1 MAEPI
6 TQAMYSVPITRRVGY
21 YESQIPEEYRGRTH
35 TAKQEHVRC
44 ALFPG
49 ENMVKVTWGG
59 ADEATVIYQREE
71 QGKAVAT
78 QTLGVIPAGG
88 CSLEA
93 VQCPRAHSPGL
104 RVRQIRYSRT
114 RGRHRSW
121 LRHGHRHGRILA
133 RAGWSHDLPTFRCCD
148 LGDPAALH
156 GRLFIRPDYRNK
168 RGEVESKQSPNTP
181 HRHQFGAGLVV
192 WCVPRP
198 DPGKCGRAHP
208 KSGYSRSRVRCGTHK
223 NPACPRHNRGLC
235 ECDHLQQPAGRGGHN
250 HGRHHRLPHNL
261 ATVGVVA

>member
-88 CSLEA
+88 
-93 VQCPRAHSPGL
+93 V
-104 RVRQIRYSRT
+104 
-114 RGRHRSW
+114 
-121 LRHGHRHGRILA
+121 LA
-133 RAGWSHDLPTFRCCD
+133 RGCSVSPRSQPRTTCTSNSL
-148 LGDPAALH
+148 
-156 GRLFIRPDYRNK
+156 
-168 RGEVESKQSPNTP
+168 QSDERATP
-181 HRHQFGAGLVV
+181 QLA
-192 WCVPRP
+192 P
-198 DPGKCGRAHP
+198 
-208 KSGYSRSRVRCGTHK
+208 SRSSAWTHPSK
-223 NPACPRHNRGLC
+223 S
-235 ECDHLQQPAGRGGHN
+235 
-250 HGRHHRLPHNL
+250 
-261 ATVGVVA
+261 GVVA

>member
-59 ADEATVIYQREE
+59 ADEATVIYQCEE

-88 CSLEA
+88 GA
-93 VQCPRAHSPGL
+93 
-104 RVRQIRYSRT
+104 
-114 RGRHRSW
+114 RS
-121 LRHGHRHGRILA
+121 
-133 RAGWSHDLPTFRCCD
+133 
-148 LGDPAALH
+148 
-156 GRLFIRPDYRNK
+156 RLFSVPALTAQDYVYVK
-168 RGEVESKQSPNTP
+168 
-181 HRHQFGAGLVV
+181 F
-192 WCVPRP
+192 
-198 DPGKCGRAHP
+198 
-208 KSGYSRSRVRCGTHK
+208 
-223 NPACPRHNRGLC
+223 
-235 ECDHLQQPAGRGGHN
+235 
-250 HGRHHRLPHNL
+250 
-261 ATVGVVA
+261 ATVGREGDTAAGSVTVIGMDAS